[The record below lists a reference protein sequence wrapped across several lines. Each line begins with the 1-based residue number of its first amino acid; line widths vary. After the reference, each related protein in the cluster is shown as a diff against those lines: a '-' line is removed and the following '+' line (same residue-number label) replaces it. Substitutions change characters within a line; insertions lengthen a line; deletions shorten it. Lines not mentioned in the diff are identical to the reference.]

1 MRQIDCVSASI
12 VEKHI
17 YRSKSNLMFVRM
29 RKVYMYV
36 WMWNILNLYIQNL
49 SDPQENDASCSVSYS
64 QYFD

>member
-1 MRQIDCVSASI
+1 
-12 VEKHI
+12 
-17 YRSKSNLMFVRM
+17 M

-36 WMWNILNLYIQNL
+36 WMWNTLNLYIQNL